1 MSRPHPVTPWQSTE
15 VPHLA
20 VISRELS
27 MQPRSER
34 KRAVGRTPA
43 SSGDRNTCCPG
54 CYAAELA
61 VPECQ
66 PMGRTNLAAC
76 GFAVRRR
83 TRTAPVRIRGHSIST
98 QSRPRCSRASRPEMR
113 SALSRSGK
121 ALGLVS
127 QGPVIAIKRP
137 RSWPALNG
145 ALDPSRK
152 RRTGHKTEDIL
163 YYSPRARPSLQSVVR
178 LWSCCALSSSKTI
191 SAPLTMKSRK
201 SKQALC

>member
-1 MSRPHPVTPWQSTE
+1 MNSTFLILPSFRASFRYSQE
-15 VPHLA
+15 A
-20 VISRELS
+20 KGSA
-27 MQPRSER
+27 RSDAPQRAAETAT
-34 KRAVGRTPA
+34 RAVQAATLRSLRCRNVNRWEGRIWPRA
-43 SSGDRNTCCPG
+43 DSLFGGER
-54 CYAAELA
+54 E
-61 VPECQ
+61 
-66 PMGRTNLAAC
+66 RH
-76 GFAVRRR
+76 
-83 TRTAPVRIRGHSIST
+83 PVRIRGHSIST